1 MCSFISCACRHR
13 WKWLLWVEVLHCNLT
28 TYTAFREYVCTARE
42 HKSLQDFIIF
52 YPLQNELVTCD
63 TLVTHST
70 TLKAIYQPQRWLWPP
85 SLARWLAGSLAAC
98 FRTRRTTCRPSMSKW
113 GEHLIRDGQ
122 IVTIAHV
129 LKFILC
135 QRSHFIIIA
144 MSFIKYPPFHSF
156 ANNLF
161 CSGPT
166 APPDDQTNY
175 LMTFKNG
182 LKVILRTTC

>member
-28 TYTAFREYVCTARE
+28 TYTALREYVLCTARE

-85 SLARWLAGSLAAC
+85 SLARWLACCLLQNATDHMPTVHVQVG
-98 FRTRRTTCRPSMSKW
+98 RTFNSWRPNRNYSTCTKVHMMS
-113 GEHLIRDGQ
+113 
-122 IVTIAHV
+122 
-129 LKFILC
+129 
-135 QRSHFIIIA
+135 
-144 MSFIKYPPFHSF
+144 
-156 ANNLF
+156 
-161 CSGPT
+161 
-166 APPDDQTNY
+166 
-175 LMTFKNG
+175 TFTFYYYCNEFY
-182 LKVILRTTC
+182 